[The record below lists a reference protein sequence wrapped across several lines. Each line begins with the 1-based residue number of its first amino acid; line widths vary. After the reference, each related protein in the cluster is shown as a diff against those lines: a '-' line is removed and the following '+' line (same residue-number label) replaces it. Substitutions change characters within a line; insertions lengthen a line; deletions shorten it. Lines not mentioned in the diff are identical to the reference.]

1 MHGDREKI
9 AGSPI
14 PPVTLARTAE
24 AAATEDQELIEDLQV
39 QFDILSRHT
48 RLSIILQS

>member
-14 PPVTLARTAE
+14 PPVTMARTAE
-24 AAATEDQELIEDLQV
+24 VATTEDQELIGDLQV
-39 QFDILSRHT
+39 QFKIMSRHT
-48 RLSIILQS
+48 RLSVILQS